1 MFAYMRGR
9 GRGLLVGSHNLV
21 LFYQVV
27 FVNDVGDL
35 LDFFELFLI
44 EVI

>member
-1 MFAYMRGR
+1 MLTNLRER
-9 GRGLLVGSHNLV
+9 GRGLLVGGHNLV
-21 LFYQVV
+21 LFNQVV